1 MYQQNK
7 IKMDLEDMTNSKK
20 KRKQLSSQI
29 VGMHML
35 NGKATQISSILNI
48 PSSTTS
54 HQENDNL
61 TNKIANLLATFRGY
75 KETRVC
81 SLMMNLHKLNKVKT

>member
-1 MYQQNK
+1 
-7 IKMDLEDMTNSKK
+7 MDLEDMTNSKN
-20 KRKQLSSQI
+20 KRKQLSSFVWGQI